1 MPKYLLGILVLII
14 GQVAHLGALPFADL
28 VLLSANGTTAIL
40 ANALVSIKWLGESFV
55 CKYDLSA
62 WIIITLGAT
71 LIVFFSNTNTL
82 EYEPEQ
88 IAKLIWS
95 PAYLVTYVILTLFS
109 LAIFFYGARFKKK
122 LRKFEEDMCK
132 WAVKCYSKLSFE
144 ERQ

>member
-62 WIIITLGAT
+62 WIIITFGAT
-71 LIVFFSNTNTL
+71 LIVCFSNTKQL
-82 EYEPEQ
+82 EYKPKQ
-88 IAKLIWS
+88 IIDLIVS
-95 PAYLVTYVILTLFS
+95 PLFLGTYLVLVALS
-109 LAIFFYGARFKKK
+109 VAIFFYGARFKKN
-122 LRKFEEDMCK
+122 LRKFENEMK
-132 WAVKCYSKLSFE
+132 NWADSNKDLVFGD
-144 ERQ
+144 